1 MRTIFTLIILFF
13 FYSELNAKV
22 EIKYKI
28 GEEIITN
35 IDILNEKKYLV
46 FLRPNLKTL
55 SNSEISEI
63 AVNSLIREIIKKKE
77 LDKIFKDV
85 DSQKIVNEIKRN
97 LLIYKNVKSENELI
111 ELVNKNNIDYDQV
124 IEKMKYEGMW
134 NEFIFQKYSPLI
146 KINRKK
152 LKNELNVKIANNKK
166 YEYNLSEI
174 LFDLE
179 QNEKLNDKVEKIHK
193 YIKQNDFKTAAYK
206 FSISNSSNRGGEIG
220 WIKETL
226 LSKNLNSIISKLNK
240 NNISNPIKYPNGY
253 LLIKI
258 NDKKEMK
265 DIINFEKELNEI
277 INYEKNKQLNQF
289 SLLFYKKL
297 KQNSIINEF

>member
-1 MRTIFTLIILFF
+1 MRTLFTLIILFF

-85 DSQKIVNEIKRN
+85 DSQKIVKKIKKN

-297 KQNSIINEF
+297 KQNSTINEF